1 MIDVSRTMRKL
12 DRNTEKMLWS
22 FFTKLCGKKKKK
34 QVHLH
39 SYLGFSCLYTQL
51 LWQCYDAIYHQI
63 EDRRI
68 QSWPQLVI
76 TKVNP
81 NLNTNTILHC
91 TRSLSRTIRFGRL
104 KEHKNKGKV
113 IWVIP
118 KVITVAYWSGHL
130 RDLFITKF
138 KGQMNQNSDFFF
150 SFEFTVH

>member
-1 MIDVSRTMRKL
+1 MVVKFQSWSLTGMSFPKQRNGKTIAGGRFRNSSIIHNEKQKKL
-12 DRNTEKMLWS
+12 MFNE
-22 FFTKLCGKKKKK
+22 
-34 QVHLH
+34 
-39 SYLGFSCLYTQL
+39 CLYNYL
-51 LWQCYDAIYHQI
+51 
-63 EDRRI
+63 I
-68 QSWPQLVI
+68 QKGLNLTFNFN